1 MPALRTGTNSRINLV
16 VAAIVLAG
24 FTQLRIASF
33 GLSEVIIVFLFVGLW
48 WKEDRLRPKDMVFA
62 QFWFLTL
69 IGNLV
74 GLLINLF
81 FHIDYATIESGSAQ
95 LDMLAYAYML
105 VLSIVFET
113 ILLRLS
119 HDEIWTLVKRIFFT
133 AVTVIGT
140 LFVISRFTQ
149 TLLGFNLFYGGMR
162 FSPLAQ
168 NPHQINVLTS
178 TLPFI
183 GIRVLKR
190 AESIGSKIVAA
201 IYISTNLVISL
212 FTFSDTMIVVYLV
225 CFYLLGVIHQDYRHQ
240 RKPRYLVAVLVSGV
254 ILAAMAYYSDVL
266 VRLIV
271 GFFEQGDAGGARFL
285 LWRNSIEA
293 GMRSPLFGLGP
304 GAHSGLDGPF
314 EGIESHQMILAM
326 FTQAGIIGV
335 ALLALLTL
343 RVVQSVYRDKY
354 ILIVIVGLLVSSL
367 SGTTMRRTV
376 WWMYLMIY
384 YHLAR
389 KTACDSPASE
399 NDPRLQ
405 GIDRPCARRD

>member
-1 MPALRTGTNSRINLV
+1 MPVRRTGTNARINLV
-16 VAAIVLAG
+16 VAAIMLAG
-24 FTQLRIASF
+24 FTELRIASF
-33 GLSEVIIVFLFVGLW
+33 GLSEVIIVLLLVGLW
-48 WKEDRLRPKDMVFA
+48 WKGDRLRPKDMVFT

-74 GLLINLF
+74 GLLINVL
-81 FHIDYATIESGSAQ
+81 FHIDYATIQSGSAQ
-95 LDMLAYAYML
+95 LDMIAYAYML
-105 VLSIVFET
+105 VLSIVLET

-119 HDEIWTLVKRIFFT
+119 HDEIWTLVKRVFFT

-149 TLLGFNLFYGGMR
+149 TLLGFNLFYGGTR

-201 IYISTNLVISL
+201 IYVSANLAISL

-225 CFYLLGVIHQDYRHQ
+225 CFYLLGVVHQGYRHQ

-254 ILAAMAYYSDVL
+254 ILVVLAFYSDMVMG
-266 VRLIV
+266 LII
-271 GFFEQGDAGGARFL
+271 GFFEQADAGGARFL

-314 EGIESHQMILAM
+314 QGIESHQMILAM
-326 FTQAGIIGV
+326 FTQTGIIGV
-335 ALLALLTL
+335 ALLALLIL

-367 SGTTMRRTV
+367 SGTMMRRTV

-399 NDPRLQ
+399 DNPRLQ
-405 GIDRPCARRD
+405 GTDCPCVRGD

>member
-1 MPALRTGTNSRINLV
+1 MPALRTGTNARINLV

-24 FTQLRIASF
+24 FTELRIASF
-33 GLSEVIIVFLFVGLW
+33 GLSEVIIVFLFVGVW
-48 WKEDRLRPKDMVFA
+48 WKRDRFCPKDMAFT

-74 GLLINLF
+74 GLLINVFL
-81 FHIDYATIESGSAQ
+81 HIDYATIQSGSAQ
-95 LDMLAYAYML
+95 LDMLAYAYMV
-105 VLSIVFET
+105 VLSIVLET
-113 ILLRLS
+113 ILLGLS
-119 HDEIWTLVKRIFFT
+119 AEEIWTLVKRIFFT
-133 AVTVIGT
+133 AVTVIGI

-149 TLLGFNLFYGGMR
+149 TLLGFSLFYGGMR

-178 TLPFI
+178 TLPFV
-183 GIRVLKR
+183 GIRVIKR
-190 AESIGSKIVAA
+190 AQSISSKIAA
-201 IYISTNLVISL
+201 AVYVGINVVISL

-225 CFYLLGVIHQDYRHQ
+225 CFYLIGLIYQDYRHQ

-254 ILAAMAYYSDVL
+254 ILVVLAFYSDVL
-266 VRLIV
+266 IALIV
-271 GFFEQGDAGGARFL
+271 GFFEQADAGGARFL
-285 LWRNSIEA
+285 LWRNSIRA
-293 GMRSPLFGLGP
+293 GMLSPLFGLGP

-326 FTQAGIIGV
+326 FTQTGIIGV
-335 ALLALLTL
+335 ALLVLLIV

-354 ILIVIVGLLVSSL
+354 ILIAIIGLLVSSL
-367 SGTTMRRTV
+367 SGTMMRRTV

-399 NDPRLQ
+399 NNPRLQ
-405 GIDRPCARRD
+405 GTDCPCVRGD